1 MIVIKFGGHAMTD
14 TSGTFAEVIKRS
26 LDKEPCVIVHGGGPQ
41 IDAALKTHQLDSTFV
56 GGFRVTTPEIFAIVQ
71 QVLSGTV
78 LREVVGHLR
87 AHDVPAVGIS
97 GRDGGTLQASIL
109 KTLVDGTTADLGRVG
124 EVERVDTVLLKSLL
138 DSGFTPVVSPIAV
151 EYDGAVEVPQ
161 HGLNVNADLAAA
173 AIAGAL
179 DATSLIF
186 MTDVPGIYRNW
197 PDRDSLI
204 NEISAAEL
212 EKIKSEFDGGMA
224 PKVKASLDAIAKGAK
239 VVRIIDGRDPKA
251 LDEALS
257 GVGGTKVYA

>member
-124 EVERVDTVLLKSLL
+124 EVERVDTALLKSLL

-151 EYDGAVEVPQ
+151 EFDGAVEVPQ

-204 NEISAAEL
+204 NEISASEL
-212 EKIKSEFDGGMA
+212 ESLKGTFDGGMA
-224 PKVKASLDAIAKGAK
+224 PKVKACLDAIDKGAK
-239 VVRIIDGRDPKA
+239 AVRIIDGRDPQA
-251 LDEALS
+251 LDDALN
-257 GVGGTKVYA
+257 GLGGTLVIK

>member
-124 EVERVDTVLLKSLL
+124 EVERVDTALLKSLL

-151 EYDGAVEVPQ
+151 EFDGAVEVPQ

>member
-14 TSGTFAEVIKRS
+14 PSGSFASIIKNS
-26 LDKEPCVIVHGGGPQ
+26 LEKEQIVIVHGGGPQ
-41 IDAALKTHQLDSTFV
+41 IDAALKTHQLDSTFI

-97 GRDGGTLQASIL
+97 GRDGGTLQATVL
-109 KTLVDGTTADLGRVG
+109 KTLVNGSEADLGRVG
-124 EVERVDTVLLKSLL
+124 EVAHVDTALLKSLL

-151 EYDGAVEVPQ
+151 EFDGEVEVPQ

-179 DATSLIF
+179 DASSLIF
-186 MTDVPGIYRNW
+186 MTDVSGIYRSW
-197 PDRDSLI
+197 PDKDSLI
-204 NEISAAEL
+204 NEISASEL
-212 EKIKSEFDGGMA
+212 EVIKGEFDGGMA
-224 PKVKASLDAIAKGAK
+224 PKVKACLDAIKQGAK
-239 VVRIIDGRDPKA
+239 VVRIIDGRDPRA
-251 LDEALS
+251 LDEALN
-257 GVGGTKVYA
+257 GVGGTKVFA